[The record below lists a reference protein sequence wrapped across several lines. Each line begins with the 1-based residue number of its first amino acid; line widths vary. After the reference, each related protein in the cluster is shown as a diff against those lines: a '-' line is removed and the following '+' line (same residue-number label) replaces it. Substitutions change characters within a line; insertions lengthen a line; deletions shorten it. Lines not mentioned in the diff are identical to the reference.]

1 MVRDDEGR
9 EGEGEEEGG
18 YMKHILTL
26 MELDSKDIARILKV
40 AEMMKRDRRVRRKG
54 GGRGGGRGRFER
66 LKDKVFVMIFQKPS
80 TRTRVS
86 FEVAMRELGGYA
98 IVLNAN
104 DIQLSRGE
112 SIEDTARTLSKY
124 ADAIGARVYAH
135 SDVERL
141 ARAADVPVI
150 NMLSDLYHPCQILGD
165 LLTIKEV
172 KGKLAGL
179 TLAWVGD
186 GNNVCNSLIIGAAL
200 TGMIMKVASP
210 KGYEPLVDAVNF
222 AREHNGYVEIME
234 DPRDAVRDADI
245 IYTDSFVSMGRE
257 AEREERL
264 KVFLPRYQVNDDL
277 IALAKSDA
285 IFMHC
290 LPAKRGE
297 EVTDSVIDGV
307 RSVVWQQAENRL
319 HAQKALLYM
328 LLTDAEDKRRERM
341 RKRSRKIGREG

>member
-1 MVRDDEGR
+1 MQKDL
-9 EGEGEEEGG
+9 
-18 YMKHILTL
+18 LTL
-26 MELDSKDIARILKV
+26 MELDSKDV
-40 AEMMKRDRRVRRKG
+40 AEILSIAETMKGRS
-54 GGRGGGRGRFER
+54 GRGGKSSSKSKGEHRYRLNMER

-86 FEVAMRELGGYA
+86 FDVAIRELGGYA
-98 IVLNAN
+98 ITLNAS

-112 SIEDTARTLSKY
+112 SIEDTARTLSRY

-135 SDVERL
+135 NDVERL

-179 TLAWVGD
+179 TVAWVGD
-186 GNNVCNSLIIGAAL
+186 GNNVCNSLIIGSTL
-200 TGMIMKVASP
+200 TGMIMKVACP
-210 KGYEPLVDAVNF
+210 KDYEPLQDAVNF

-234 DPRDAVRDADI
+234 DPKDAVRDADVV
-245 IYTDSFVSMGRE
+245 YTDSFVSMGKE

-264 KVFLPRYQVNDDL
+264 RVFLPRYQVNDDL
-277 IALAKSDA
+277 IAMAKSDA

-297 EVTDSVIDGV
+297 EVTDSVIDGPY
-307 RSVVWQQAENRL
+307 SVVWQQAENRL

-328 LLTDAEDKRRERM
+328 MLTSAETRRGRGMKRVSRT
-341 RKRSRKIGREG
+341 RSG

>member
-1 MVRDDEGR
+1 MG
-9 EGEGEEEGG
+9 
-18 YMKHILTL
+18 MKHILTL
-26 MELDSKDIARILKV
+26 MELDSKDIAMILKL
-40 AEMMKRDRRVRRKG
+40 AEMMKEGKRMRM
-54 GGRGGGRGRFER
+54 ER

-98 IVLNAN
+98 IALNAN

-112 SIEDTARTLSKY
+112 SIEDTARTLSRY

-200 TGMIMKVASP
+200 TGMIMKIACP
-210 KGYEPLVDAVNF
+210 KGYEPLEDAVNF

-234 DPRDAVRDADI
+234 EPRDAVMGADV
-245 IYTDSFVSMGRE
+245 IYTDSFVSMGKE

-277 IALAKSDA
+277 IALARSDA

-297 EVTDSVIDGV
+297 EVTDSVIDGAH
-307 RSVVWQQAENRL
+307 SVVWQQAENRL

-328 LLTDAEDKRRERM
+328 VLTDSDARRRSGRRVM
-341 RKRSRKIGREG
+341 RSRSRTRSRRSR